1 MNNPNR
7 QASLLTI
14 IIVAL
19 VAVNFIFL
27 IIAQLNSTPQSSLQ
41 DNRNLQESGFLRSV
55 VLDPNTYDLSGTED
69 LPPYE
74 FTDPDLAYKVLTLLD
89 VFEPVNNSYLGW
101 GKLAV
106 PEYEK
111 PYLGLKND
119 DDYCKKHRAVFV
131 ERPEIVFKEFNFIME
146 QGPVTLLRRKAAAV
160 VGTDIM
166 PKVGKHLAVSEFDS
180 FMFDINPA
188 ATAFW
193 TVMGM
198 QRYKSFGQHFGCL
211 SQEFNH
217 IPGHFSLNRKD
228 TIAEN
233 AMIYGQKFQDRPQCF
248 SHKKYFPET
257 WLLYQQDS
265 CLDFFRRINHPD
277 HLKNKEERSIQYI
290 KKVAVGSHRGIG
302 VTPLGEADEEALQA
316 EYKHGALC
324 GTIQKLMIVQHYIPN
339 PLLLEGRKF
348 DFRMYM
354 VVGSSN
360 PLMVFYHDGF
370 LRVSLYDYDEES
382 TDKKV
387 LLTNLALNK
396 EVYDD
401 AAKGR
406 LSLGRST
413 EELRLAQ
420 QWSFERLQDYLL
432 QQKVIDDPNWLDNY
446 LRPEFKRAMIH
457 LVKMASHTFLKAS
470 QAYEFYGVDFM
481 LDENLTL
488 WFIEA
493 NSGPALDGYS
503 APMEKFIVKMLKDHF
518 EIVKNMLRSRMKRVV
533 LLVNKIIKNEEVV
546 QVDEE
551 NVELNNLEKWREAFK
566 EVSANRFEPEFQLS
580 ADNGYSLIY
589 DENLEGSARYMG
601 LFSEECL

>member
-14 IIVAL
+14 IIVGL
-19 VAVNFIFL
+19 VAINFVFL
-27 IIAQLNSTPQSSLQ
+27 IVAQLHSLPQSADS
-41 DNRNLQESGFLRSV
+41 RNLQESTFLRSAQI
-55 VLDPNTYDLSGTED
+55 DHNTYDLSGTQD
-69 LPPYE
+69 LPKYE
-74 FTDPDLAYKVLTLLD
+74 FTDPIVAYKVLSLLD
-89 VFEPVNNSYLGW
+89 VFTPVNNSYLGW

-111 PYLGLKND
+111 PYLGLAND
-119 DDYCKKHRAVFV
+119 DEYCQKHRAMFV
-131 ERPEIVFKEFNFIME
+131 ERPEIVFEQFNFIME
-146 QGPVTLLRRKAAAV
+146 QGPVTLLRKKAASV

-166 PKVGKHLAVSEFDS
+166 PRVGKQMAVGDFDS
-180 FMFDINPA
+180 FRFDIDPSV
-188 ATAFW
+188 TLFW

-233 AMIYGQKFQDRPQCF
+233 AMNYGKKFEDRPQCF
-248 SHKKYFPET
+248 SHQKYFPET
-257 WLLYQQDS
+257 WLLYKQDS

-277 HLKNKEERSIQYI
+277 HLKNKEERTIQYI

-302 VTPLGEADEEALQA
+302 VTPLGEADEEALQI

-324 GTIQKLMIVQHYIPN
+324 GTIERLMIVQHYIPN

-354 VVGSSN
+354 VIGSSN

-370 LRVSLYDYDEES
+370 LRVSLYDYDEET

-396 EVYDD
+396 EIYDD
-401 AAKGR
+401 AAKGK
-406 LSLGRST
+406 LSMGKSQ
-413 EELRLAQ
+413 EELKLAQ
-420 QWSFERLQDYLL
+420 QWSFDRLQNYLL
-432 QQKVIDDPNWLDNY
+432 ETKVIDDPNWLDNY
-446 LRPEFKRAMIH
+446 LRPEFKKAMIH
-457 LVKMASHTFLKAS
+457 LVRMSSHTFLKAS
-470 QAYEFYGVDFM
+470 SAYEFYGVDFM
-481 LDENLTL
+481 LDQNLTL

-503 APMEKFIVKMLKDHF
+503 QPMEKFIVKMLKDHF
-518 EIVKNMLRSRMKRVV
+518 EIVKNILRSRMKRVV
-533 LLVNKIIKNEEVV
+533 LLVNKIIQAGEVE
-546 QVDEE
+546 QIDDE
-551 NVELNNLEKWREAFK
+551 NIELKNLEKWREAFNQI
-566 EVSANRFEPEFQLS
+566 STNYLEPEFQLS
-580 ADNGYSLIY
+580 ADNGYSLIF
-589 DENLEGSARYMG
+589 DDNLQGSAKYMG
-601 LFSEECL
+601 LISEECL